1 MKKTLKILGIVLIL
15 IVLLAAYNFSIA
27 ATGKVNENNIRMRK
41 EPNTTSA
48 IITNLYK
55 NDEVEVLEKTGD
67 WYKIKYEGKVGYMR
81 SDLIDITSG
90 TVVDAAVVASTAPTP
105 TTTQT
110 AGTTTTETTTSTT
123 AETATSSATTAEKKE
138 YTLKVDTSI
147 KTYPVMYARNKV
159 DVKKGEKVE
168 KVEELRKWIKV
179 KKDTS
184 EGWILSTEIE

>member
-90 TVVDAAVVASTAPTP
+90 TVVDAAVAASTAPSP

-147 KTYPVMYARNKV
+147 KTYPVMYARNKM

-168 KVEELRKWIKV
+168 KKEELGKWIKV
-179 KKDTS
+179 KKETS

>member
-41 EPNTTSA
+41 EPNTISA

-90 TVVDAAVVASTAPTP
+90 TVVDAAVAASTAPSP

-110 AGTTTTETTTSTT
+110 AGTTTTETTTS
-123 AETATSSATTAEKKE
+123 SATTAEKKE
-138 YTLKVDTSI
+138 YT
-147 KTYPVMYARNKV
+147 
-159 DVKKGEKVE
+159 
-168 KVEELRKWIKV
+168 
-179 KKDTS
+179 
-184 EGWILSTEIE
+184 

>member
-1 MKKTLKILGIVLIL
+1 MKKTLKVVLVFLGIMSI
-15 IVLLAAYNFSIA
+15 IIANNIAIA
-27 ATGKVNENNIRMRK
+27 ATGKVNDNNIRMRK
-41 EPNTTSA
+41 EPNTTSE

-55 NDEVEVLEKTGD
+55 NDSVEVLEKTGN

-90 TVVDAAVVASTAPTP
+90 TVVDAASTTTTTTPATPTTETQTPTTAPTTSETTATV
-105 TTTQT
+105 TTT
-110 AGTTTTETTTSTT
+110 
-123 AETATSSATTAEKKE
+123 EKKE
-138 YTLKVDTSI
+138 YTIKVDSSM

-168 KVEELRKWIKV
+168 KVEELGKWIKV

>member
-1 MKKTLKILGIVLIL
+1 MKKTFKIMAICAVVIT
-15 IVLLAAYNFSIA
+15 IIAYNVVIA
-27 ATGKVNENNIRMRK
+27 ATGKVNESNIRMRK
-41 EPNTTSA
+41 EPNTKSDV
-48 IITNLYK
+48 IKNLYK

-90 TVVDAAVVASTAPTP
+90 TVVDAASASTSTTTTTTPATPTTAPTTSETTATV
-105 TTTQT
+105 TTT
-110 AGTTTTETTTSTT
+110 
-123 AETATSSATTAEKKE
+123 EKKE

-168 KVEELRKWIKV
+168 KVEELGKWIKV
-179 KKDTS
+179 KKETNT
-184 EGWILSTEIE
+184 GWILSTEVE

>member
-41 EPNTTSA
+41 EANTTSA

-90 TVVDAAVVASTAPTP
+90 TVVDAAVAASTAPSP

-110 AGTTTTETTTSTT
+110 AGTTTTETT
-123 AETATSSATTAEKKE
+123 TSSATTAEKKE

-147 KTYPVMYARNKV
+147 KTYPVMYARNKM

-168 KVEELRKWIKV
+168 KKEELGKWIKV

>member
-1 MKKTLKILGIVLIL
+1 MKKTFKIMAICAVVIT
-15 IVLLAAYNFSIA
+15 IIAYNVVIA
-27 ATGKVNENNIRMRK
+27 ATGKVNESNIRMRK
-41 EPNTTSA
+41 EPNTKSDV
-48 IITNLYK
+48 IKNLYK
-55 NDEVEVLEKTGD
+55 NDEVEVLEKTGE
-67 WYKIKYEGKVGYMR
+67 WYKIKYDGKVGYMR

-90 TVVDAAVVASTAPTP
+90 TVVDAAVAASTAPSP

-123 AETATSSATTAEKKE
+123 AETETSSATTAEKKE

-147 KTYPVMYARNKV
+147 KTYPVMYARNKI

-168 KVEELRKWIKV
+168 KKEELGKWIKV

-184 EGWILSTEIE
+184 EGWILSTEVE

>member
-55 NDEVEVLEKTGD
+55 NDEVEVLERTGD

-90 TVVDAAVVASTAPTP
+90 TVVDAAAATRATTST
-105 TTTQT
+105 
-110 AGTTTTETTTSTT
+110 TTTTETTTSTST
-123 AETATSSATTAEKKE
+123 SAETVTTTVEKKE

-147 KTYPVMYARNKV
+147 KTYPVMYARNKM

-168 KVEELRKWIKV
+168 KKEELGKWIKV

>member
-15 IVLLAAYNFSIA
+15 IVLLAVYNFSIA

-90 TVVDAAVVASTAPTP
+90 TVVDAAVAASTAPST

-147 KTYPVMYARNKV
+147 KTYPVMYARNKM

-168 KVEELRKWIKV
+168 KKEELGKWIKV

-184 EGWILSTEIE
+184 EGWILSTEVE

>member
-41 EPNTTSA
+41 EPNTISA

-90 TVVDAAVVASTAPTP
+90 TVVDAAVAASTAPTP

-147 KTYPVMYARNKV
+147 KTYPVMYARNKM

-168 KVEELRKWIKV
+168 KKEELGKWIKV

>member
-55 NDEVEVLEKTGD
+55 NDEVEVLERTGD

-90 TVVDAAVVASTAPTP
+90 TVVDAAAATSATTST
-105 TTTQT
+105 
-110 AGTTTTETTTSTT
+110 TTTTETTTSTST
-123 AETATSSATTAEKKE
+123 SAETVTTTVEKKE

-147 KTYPVMYARNKV
+147 KTYPVMYERNKM

-168 KVEELRKWIKV
+168 KKEELGKWIKV

>member
-1 MKKTLKILGIVLIL
+1 MKKTFKIMAICAVVIT
-15 IVLLAAYNFSIA
+15 IIAYNVVIA
-27 ATGKVNENNIRMRK
+27 ATGKVNESNIRMRK
-41 EPNTTSA
+41 EPNTKSDV
-48 IITNLYK
+48 IKNLYK
-55 NDEVEVLEKTGD
+55 NDEVEVLEKTGE
-67 WYKIKYEGKVGYMR
+67 WYKIKYDGKVGYMR

-90 TVVDAAVVASTAPTP
+90 TVVDAAVAASTALSP

-147 KTYPVMYARNKV
+147 KTYPVMYARNKM

-168 KVEELRKWIKV
+168 KKEELGKWIKV

>member
-41 EPNTTSA
+41 EPNTISA

-105 TTTQT
+105 T
-110 AGTTTTETTTSTT
+110 STT

-147 KTYPVMYARNKV
+147 KTYPVMYARNKM

-168 KVEELRKWIKV
+168 KKEELGKWIKV
-179 KKDTS
+179 QKDTS
-184 EGWILSTEIE
+184 EGWILSTEVE

>member
-41 EPNTTSA
+41 EANTTSA

-81 SDLIDITSG
+81 SDLIDIISG
-90 TVVDAAVVASTAPTP
+90 TVVDAAVAASAAPSP

-110 AGTTTTETTTSTT
+110 AGTTTTETTTPTT

-147 KTYPVMYARNKV
+147 KTYPVMYARNKM

-168 KVEELRKWIKV
+168 KKEELGKWIKV

>member
-90 TVVDAAVVASTAPTP
+90 TVVDAAVAASTAPSP
-105 TTTQT
+105 TTTQ
-110 AGTTTTETTTSTT
+110 
-123 AETATSSATTAEKKE
+123 TATSSATTAEKKE

-147 KTYPVMYARNKV
+147 KTYPVMYARNKM

-168 KVEELRKWIKV
+168 KKEELGKWIKV

>member
-41 EPNTTSA
+41 EANTTSA

-90 TVVDAAVVASTAPTP
+90 TVVDAAVAASTAPSP

-110 AGTTTTETTTSTT
+110 AGTTTTEITTSTT
-123 AETATSSATTAEKKE
+123 VETATSSATTAEKKE

-147 KTYPVMYARNKV
+147 KTYPVMYARNKM

-168 KVEELRKWIKV
+168 KKEELGKWIKV

>member
-55 NDEVEVLEKTGD
+55 NDEVEVLERTGD

-90 TVVDAAVVASTAPTP
+90 TVVDAAAATSATTST
-105 TTTQT
+105 
-110 AGTTTTETTTSTT
+110 TTTTETTTSTST
-123 AETATSSATTAEKKE
+123 SAETVTTTVEKKE

-147 KTYPVMYARNKV
+147 KTYPVMYARNKM

-168 KVEELRKWIKV
+168 KKEELGKWIKV

>member
-1 MKKTLKILGIVLIL
+1 MKKTFKIMAICAVVIT
-15 IVLLAAYNFSIA
+15 IIAYNVVIA

-90 TVVDAAVVASTAPTP
+90 TVVDAAVAASTAPTP

-123 AETATSSATTAEKKE
+123 AAEKKE

-147 KTYPVMYARNKV
+147 KTYPVMYARNKM

-168 KVEELRKWIKV
+168 KKEELGKWIKV

>member
-90 TVVDAAVVASTAPTP
+90 TVVDAAVAASTAPSP

-147 KTYPVMYARNKV
+147 KTYPVMYARNKM

-168 KVEELRKWIKV
+168 KKEELGKWIKV

>member
-41 EPNTTSA
+41 EPNTISA

-147 KTYPVMYARNKV
+147 KTYPVMYARNKM

-168 KVEELRKWIKV
+168 KKEELGKWIKV

>member
-55 NDEVEVLEKTGD
+55 NDEVEVLEKKGD

-90 TVVDAAVVASTAPTP
+90 TVVDAAVAASTAPTP

-110 AGTTTTETTTSTT
+110 AETTTSTT
-123 AETATSSATTAEKKE
+123 EETATSSATTAEKKE

-147 KTYPVMYARNKV
+147 KTYPVMYARNKM

-168 KVEELRKWIKV
+168 KKEELGKWIKV

>member
-90 TVVDAAVVASTAPTP
+90 TVVDAAVAASTAPTP

-123 AETATSSATTAEKKE
+123 AGTATSSATTAEKKE

-147 KTYPVMYARNKV
+147 KTYPVMYARNKM

-168 KVEELRKWIKV
+168 KKEELGKWIKV

>member
-90 TVVDAAVVASTAPTP
+90 TVVDAAVVASTAPSP

-123 AETATSSATTAEKKE
+123 AETETSSATTTEKKE

-147 KTYPVMYARNKV
+147 KTYPVMYARNKI

-168 KVEELRKWIKV
+168 KKEELGKWIKV

-184 EGWILSTEIE
+184 EGWILSTEVE

>member
-41 EPNTTSA
+41 EANTTSA

-90 TVVDAAVVASTAPTP
+90 TVVDAAVVASTAPSP

-138 YTLKVDTSI
+138 YTLKVDTSF
-147 KTYPVMYARNKV
+147 KTYPVMYARNKM

-168 KVEELRKWIKV
+168 KKEELGKWIKV

>member
-1 MKKTLKILGIVLIL
+1 MKKTFKILGIVLIL

-41 EPNTTSA
+41 EANTTSA

-90 TVVDAAVVASTAPTP
+90 TVVDAAVAASTAPSP

-147 KTYPVMYARNKV
+147 KTYPVMYARNKM

-168 KVEELRKWIKV
+168 KKEELGKWIKV

>member
-15 IVLLAAYNFSIA
+15 IVLIAAYNFSIA
-27 ATGKVNENNIRMRK
+27 ATGKVNESNIRMRK
-41 EPNTTSA
+41 EPNTKSDV
-48 IITNLYK
+48 IKNLYK

-67 WYKIKYEGKVGYMR
+67 WYKIKYEGKEGYMR
-81 SDLIDITSG
+81 SDLVDIISG
-90 TVVDAAVVASTAPTP
+90 TVVDASATTTKPVETTT

-110 AGTTTTETTTSTT
+110 SSTT

-147 KTYPVMYARNKV
+147 KTYPVMYARNKI

-168 KVEELRKWIKV
+168 KIEELGKWIKV
-179 KKDTS
+179 KKDTN
-184 EGWILSTEIE
+184 EGWILSTEVE

>member
-90 TVVDAAVVASTAPTP
+90 TVVDAAVAASTAPSP

-123 AETATSSATTAEKKE
+123 AETATTSATTAEKKE

-147 KTYPVMYARNKV
+147 KTYPVMYARNKM

-168 KVEELRKWIKV
+168 KKEELGKWIKV

>member
-27 ATGKVNENNIRMRK
+27 AIGKVNENNIRMRK

-90 TVVDAAVVASTAPTP
+90 TVVDAAVAASTAPTP

-147 KTYPVMYARNKV
+147 KTYPVMYARNKM

-168 KVEELRKWIKV
+168 KKEELGKWIKV

>member
-110 AGTTTTETTTSTT
+110 AGTTTTETTTS
-123 AETATSSATTAEKKE
+123 SATTAEKKE

-147 KTYPVMYARNKV
+147 KTYPVMYARNKM
-159 DVKKGEKVE
+159 DAKKGEKVE
-168 KVEELRKWIKV
+168 KKEELGKWIKV